1 MKALFQLIV
10 ILLLLPLGYML
21 LLTVSEI
28 PPYGRLERPTNNL
41 VAERYLEKGLEEV
54 GGRNLVANIV
64 IEYRGYDTLIETTVL
79 YTAVIAIFLTL
90 KTAKESSGGKRS

>member
-28 PPYGRLERPTNNL
+28 PPYGQLERPTNNY
-41 VAERYLEKGLEEV
+41 VVQRYLEKGFEEV
-54 GGRNLVANIV
+54 GGSNLVANIV
-64 IEYRGYDTLIETTVL
+64 IEYRGYDTLVEVTVL
-79 YTAVIAIFLTL
+79 FTSVIAIFLTL
-90 KTAKESSGGKRS
+90 KTPKLSGKKRS

>member
-1 MKALFQLIV
+1 VKALFQLIV

-28 PPYGRLERPTNNL
+28 PPYGHPERPTNNY
-41 VAERYLEKGLEEV
+41 VMERYLEKGLEEV

-64 IEYRGYDTLIETTVL
+64 MEYRGYDTLIEVTVL

-90 KTAKESSGGKRS
+90 RTAKESSCRKRG

>member
-28 PPYGRLERPTNNL
+28 PPYGLKERPTNNY
-41 VAERYLEKGLEEV
+41 VIERYLEKGPEEV
-54 GGRNLVANIV
+54 GGKNLVANIV
-64 IEYRGYDTLIETTVL
+64 IEYRGYDTLVEVTVL

-90 KTAKESSGGKRS
+90 KTAKETRPEKRS